1 MKKFLSFVILTG
13 LCSTIISPVFALMA
27 PAQDKAS
34 PSNIVPSSERA
45 FAPESPIVRN
55 SPEIEYPK

>member
-27 PAQDKAS
+27 PAQDSAR
-34 PSNIVPSSERA
+34 PSNIVSSSERA
-45 FAPESPIVRN
+45 FAPIPPIVKN
-55 SPEIEYPK
+55 SSEIEYPK